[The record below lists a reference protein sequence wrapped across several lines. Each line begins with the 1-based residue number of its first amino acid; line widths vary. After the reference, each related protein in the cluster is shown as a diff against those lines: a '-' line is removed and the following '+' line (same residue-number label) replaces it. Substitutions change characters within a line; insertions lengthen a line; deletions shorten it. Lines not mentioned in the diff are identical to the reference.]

1 MKTAGKLALGGVAAG
16 LAATVGMAL
25 VGRTAYKQLR
35 RWRSSDSQR
44 NDLQG
49 KTVLITGGSRGLGL
63 ALAEEF
69 ARQGC
74 NIALCAR
81 DEAEMVRARQQVE
94 RLGVEVVAVTCDVS
108 KQEQV
113 DHMVQVVRQHF
124 GAIDVLVNNAGVIS
138 VGPLLSQRI
147 EDYKEAMDIMFWGAV
162 YPTLAVMPQMI
173 ESGSGEIVNITSIGG
188 KVSVPHLIPYG
199 CAKFA
204 TVGFSEGLHAELK
217 KFGINVLTVVP
228 GLMRTGSDLNAY
240 FKGQQKYEYG
250 WFALSGTNPLFSIS
264 VERAARQIVQ
274 ATRRRKAELVVSW
287 QAKLLAKVHGIAPGL
302 TSEALALVNQ
312 LLPNA
317 EGGSTQRKTGRDSQS
332 VVTRSPLTAL
342 GRRAAKRYNQL
353 GEIA

>member
-25 VGRTAYKQLR
+25 VGRSAYRQVR
-35 RWRSSDSQR
+35 RWRSNDSQR

-74 NIALCAR
+74 NIAICAR

-240 FKGQQKYEYG
+240 FKGQQRYEYG

-264 VERAARQIVQ
+264 VERAAHQIVN
-274 ATRRRKAELVVSW
+274 ATRRRKAEMVISW